1 VSRAG
6 GPQFRTAPVPVAV
19 VRAATVLAPTGE
31 VWRTIRVSRR
41 EFVIV
46 VPVTAG
52 DPAG

>member
-6 GPQFRTAPVPVAV
+6 GPQFRTTPVSVV
-19 VRAATVLAPTGE
+19 GVRAATVLAPTGE

-46 VPVTAG
+46 VPAPG
-52 DPAG
+52 DDPAG